1 MFTVHVPP
9 DAAQSPLPTAVGVM
23 FAAGLTLYV
32 PGPSVN
38 LYFPVAS
45 VIAVLLTAF
54 PLTEFVPVTV
64 TGTPGRIRDVSA
76 VSLTVPVSAE
86 PSGILTK
93 PKLGPPPLVGG
104 LLSQVIESLRLAV
117 PLPVTL

>member
-1 MFTVHVPP
+1 M
-9 DAAQSPLPTAVGVM
+9 
-23 FAAGLTLYV
+23 
-32 PGPSVN
+32 N

-64 TGTPGRIRDVSA
+64 TGTPGRVRDVSA

-86 PSGILTK
+86 PSGILTN
-93 PKLGPPPLVGG
+93 PKLGPPPLV
-104 LLSQVIESLRLAV
+104 LLYSQVIESEMLAV